1 MTRRSALLLF
11 ALYLVVA
18 FVLTHLPGSSV
29 PKVSW
34 MDRIPAADKFVHAG
48 LYFLLAVLLAN
59 CLRFWLRS
67 NRVIVLLTLGTLA
80 AYAAFDEWSQRFSPS
95 RSPDVLD
102 FVADMI
108 GASCGVSL
116 FAIGRWLR
124 RQKRLSKIHSNAEA
138 TPRRIGPALPGDP
151 PVAVDAVDAE
161 PAECPTVANRKR
173 ANGSNDSPSRE
184 RSRDSNLDSNCKPA
198 GQTRVTL

>member
-1 MTRRSALLLF
+1 MYA
-11 ALYLVVA
+11 VVA

-34 MDRIPAADKFVHAG
+34 LDRVPAADKIVHAG

-80 AYAAFDEWSQRFSPS
+80 GYAAFDEWSQRFSPS

-108 GASCGVSL
+108 GATCGVSL

-138 TPRRIGPALPGDP
+138 TLGRIGQALPGDP
-151 PVAVDAVDAE
+151 PVAVDAE
-161 PAECPTVANRKR
+161 PAECPTVAGRQR
-173 ANGSNDSPSRE
+173 ANGSSDSPSRE
-184 RSRDSNLDSNCKPA
+184 RSRDSNCEPA

>member
-1 MTRRSALLLF
+1 MTRRSAWLLF
-11 ALYLVVA
+11 GLYLVVA

-34 MDRIPAADKFVHAG
+34 MDLVPAADKVAHAG

-80 AYAAFDEWSQRFSPS
+80 GYAAFDEWSQRFSPS

-102 FVADMI
+102 FAADMI

-116 FAIGRWLR
+116 FAIGRWLL
-124 RQKRLSKIHSNAEA
+124 RQKRLSKIHSDAKA
-138 TPRRIGPALPGDP
+138 TLGTMPARL
-151 PVAVDAVDAE
+151 AE
-161 PAECPTVANRKR
+161 PAVGAVQVAADPMECPIVPDWPR
-173 ANGSNDSPSRE
+173 ANAPTDSPSLEHSRE
-184 RSRDSNLDSNCKPA
+184 RDCEPA